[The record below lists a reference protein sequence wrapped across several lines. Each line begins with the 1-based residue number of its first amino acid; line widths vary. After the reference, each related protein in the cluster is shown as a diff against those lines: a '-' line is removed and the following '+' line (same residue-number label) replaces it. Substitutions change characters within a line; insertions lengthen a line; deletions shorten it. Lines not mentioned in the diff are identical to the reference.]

1 MEAGS
6 AQPEKSPS
14 PVRRRAAT
22 PGPVL
27 APPPIPRTR
36 LVAMAAAILIV
47 GVGIGGVIERQR
59 HKSQDIVA
67 VVNGNIIRKQFFYHR
82 LEQTAGVPV
91 IRALV
96 SDQMILAYAKSLNL
110 LPSEKL
116 VDSAVKDISYNPN
129 FLKQLQQKF
138 ETPDELK
145 YDLQVQL
152 AKAAI
157 LSKGAPVT
165 DAQMQAYYYKNA
177 DPHTPG
183 ALFYHPEQANI
194 AIIVAPSSK
203 IAYDAQ
209 HDLLLG
215 VSFSDVAHK
224 YSVDASAADGGLL
237 KAAVLQGGPA
247 AKIPGLLPLVFGT
260 PIGQTT
266 TPHEFTINGTPSW
279 WIIRVLDHATTHT
292 DPYDQVREQ
301 CRIGV
306 MMSRVTASS
315 QLSVDAA
322 FNAWKKKHVTAQ
334 AFWPQYGSTISALTG
349 GN

>member
-6 AQPEKSPS
+6 AQPEKGSP
-14 PVRRRAAT
+14 PIRRRTAR
-22 PGPVL
+22 PGPVT
-27 APPPIPRTR
+27 APPPVPRTR
-36 LVAMAAAILIV
+36 LVIMAAAILVV

-91 IRALV
+91 IRSLV
-96 SDQMILAYAKSLNL
+96 QDQMILAYAKSLHL

-116 VDSAVKDISYNPN
+116 VDAAVKDVTINPN

-145 YDLQVQL
+145 YDLRVQL

-165 DAQMQAYYYKNA
+165 EAEMQAYYYKNA
-177 DPHTPG
+177 DPHTPN

-224 YSVDASAADGGLL
+224 YSVDSSSADGGLL
-237 KAAVLQGGPA
+237 KAPVLQGGPA

-279 WIIRVLDHATTHT
+279 WIIRVLDHENTHT
-292 DPYDQVREQ
+292 DPFNLVREQ

-315 QLSVDAA
+315 QISVDRA
-322 FNAWKKKHVTAQ
+322 FSAWKKKNITAQ
-334 AFWPQYGSTISALTG
+334 AFWPQYSSTIAAMTG